1 MEFEAPVKLPNN
13 AYKVQI
19 NTAQPFIMEYLLEET
34 GTHSFPTDTCD
45 EYRQVCA
52 AIAREYEDYSAKW
65 FGSRVLPVTFLQR
78 LSHSWNFGK
87 HPLSPATSSAV
98 RQGWCPDHIQLLPT
112 TNKIH
117 WRLESVKYLGSEVH
131 QPSGP
136 QELDT
141 NDIPLQEAREPVA
154 IDSSPR
160 SRAIRKVRMARLLAA
175 VSKARVARLTKRFY
189 ERYGSLE
196 VSVDD
201 PILSS
206 ESEDEKESD
215 GLRIKI

>member
-1 MEFEAPVKLPNN
+1 
-13 AYKVQI
+13 
-19 NTAQPFIMEYLLEET
+19 MEYLLEEP
-34 GTHSFPTDTCD
+34 GTHSFPTDTCND
-45 EYRQVCA
+45 FRQVCA
-52 AIAREYEDYSAKW
+52 TIANEYELYSAKW
-65 FGSRVLPVTFLQR
+65 FGSKVLPVTFLQR
-78 LSHSWNFGK
+78 VSHSWNFGK
-87 HPLSPATSSAV
+87 HPPSPASSSSV
-98 RQGWCPDHIQLLPT
+98 RQAWCPDHIQLLPT

-117 WRLESVKYLGSEVH
+117 WKLDSVKYLTSDMQ

-136 QELDT
+136 QEMDT
-141 NDIPLQEAREPVA
+141 NDIPLLEVKEPVA

-189 ERYGSLE
+189 ERYGSLQ
-196 VSVDD
+196 VSADD

>member
-1 MEFEAPVKLPNN
+1 M
-13 AYKVQI
+13 Q
-19 NTAQPFIMEYLLEET
+19 
-34 GTHSFPTDTCD
+34 
-45 EYRQVCA
+45 
-52 AIAREYEDYSAKW
+52 
-65 FGSRVLPVTFLQR
+65 
-78 LSHSWNFGK
+78 
-87 HPLSPATSSAV
+87 
-98 RQGWCPDHIQLLPT
+98 
-112 TNKIH
+112 
-117 WRLESVKYLGSEVH
+117 

-141 NDIPLQEAREPVA
+141 NDIPLLEAKEPVA

-189 ERYGSLE
+189 ERYGSLQ
-196 VSVDD
+196 VSADD